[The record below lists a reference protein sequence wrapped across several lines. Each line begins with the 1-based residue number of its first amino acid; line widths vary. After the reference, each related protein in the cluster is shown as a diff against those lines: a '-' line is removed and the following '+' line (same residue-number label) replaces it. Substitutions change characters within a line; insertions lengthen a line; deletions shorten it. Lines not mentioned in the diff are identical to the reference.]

1 MDFLLLLLL
10 LFTYLQYL
18 HFPSLQKHTLL
29 DNEVHVTKSLTLL
42 SEYTIMLSLN
52 LVADCI
58 CHLPIWTPHANRPGG
73 RKVTS
78 LLDALINPHNY
89 ESDMVV
95 NT

>member
-29 DNEVHVTKSLTLL
+29 DNEVDVTKSLTLR

-52 LVADCI
+52 WWLTVCATC
-58 CHLPIWTPHANRPGG
+58 PFWTPHANRPGG

-89 ESDMVV
+89 E
-95 NT
+95 TIWL

>member
-42 SEYTIMLSLN
+42 SEYTILFTE

-58 CHLPIWTPHANRPGG
+58 CHLPI
-73 RKVTS
+73 
-78 LLDALINPHNY
+78 LD
-89 ESDMVV
+89 SSC
-95 NT
+95 